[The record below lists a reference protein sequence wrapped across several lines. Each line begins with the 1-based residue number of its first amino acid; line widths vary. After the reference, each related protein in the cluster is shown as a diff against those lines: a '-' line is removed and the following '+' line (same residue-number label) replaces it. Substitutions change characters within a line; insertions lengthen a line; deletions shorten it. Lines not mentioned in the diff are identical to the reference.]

1 MSMPSNPVKQS
12 YTVTCASAF
21 RDSVLRMAENK
32 DVNAADLA
40 RSVALLVSRAAINA
54 FPDPGEPDA
63 MDRET
68 VILKSGKSKG
78 RPWQRK
84 PRLQIRMAA
93 GFDVVYLRKVLLVAL
108 ELEKG
113 TAHLHLE
120 APAHGLTP
128 EAIYKKVDEEQA
140 QEEAQTLQNVV
151 SVLAFQPLPGGVD
164 TREDALHIMG
174 FPPDSNPVPAALRA
188 RFRTL
193 ASVLH
198 PDSGYGSHAH
208 MSQINASMD
217 LLRDP

>member
-1 MSMPSNPVKQS
+1 MPVNPVKQS
-12 YTVTCASAF
+12 YTVTCSRTF
-21 RDSVLRMAENK
+21 RDSVLELAKNK

-40 RSVALLVSRAAINA
+40 RSVAIMVPRAVIDS

-63 MDRET
+63 TDRET

-93 GFDVVYLRKVLLVAL
+93 GYDVVYLRKALRVAL
-108 ELEKG
+108 ELDKG
-113 TAHLHLE
+113 TVHLHME
-120 APAHGLTP
+120 APAHGLNP
-128 EAIYKKVDEEQA
+128 EAIYKKADEEQA
-140 QEEAQTLQNVV
+140 EEMAQSLRNVV
-151 SVLAFQPLPGGVD
+151 AALAFQPYPHGINS
-164 TREDALHIMG
+164 RIEALHIMG
-174 FPPDSNPVPAALRA
+174 FPPGSNPAPAALRA

-208 MSQINASMD
+208 MSQLNASMD
-217 LLRDP
+217 LLRDV